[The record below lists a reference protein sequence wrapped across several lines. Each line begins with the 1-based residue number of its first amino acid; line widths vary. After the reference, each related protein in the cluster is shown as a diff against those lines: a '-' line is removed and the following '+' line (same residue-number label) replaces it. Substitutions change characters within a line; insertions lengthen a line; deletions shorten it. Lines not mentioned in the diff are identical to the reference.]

1 MQRAS
6 MRPILYSFRRCPY
19 AMRARMAIYHSG
31 PQCELREVVLKNK
44 PQALLDISPKA
55 TVPVLQLPDQII
67 DESIDIMRW
76 AFAHSDSPINSIAE
90 LDYELDHELV
100 KNNDGPFKQA
110 LDKYKYYDRFPEQ
123 SQERYFEQANQTLVL
138 LEHNLVANSDNQ
150 YFLLNAQCS
159 PIDIAIFP
167 FIRQLAFVNKPFFD
181 QLSLPKLQGWLS
193 WHLESDLFKNVMNKY
208 SAWSPEQ
215 AERVLFKA

>member
-1 MQRAS
+1 

-55 TVPVLQLPDQII
+55 TVPVLQLPNKII

-76 AFAHSDSPINSIAE
+76 AFAHSDSQINSIAE

-150 YFLLNAQCS
+150 YFLLNDQCS